1 MTANYHIPVP
11 ALSFHPPV
19 YACRFNDKPFT
30 LDGNL
35 DKEFWRNIPFTDQ
48 FTDIEGSI
56 RPVPRFRT
64 RAKLAWDQEN
74 LYVGALLEGDE
85 IWATLTEHDCVIFQ
99 DNDFE
104 IFIDPDS
111 DTQAY
116 YEFEMNAL
124 NTTWDLLL
132 TKAYRDGGKP
142 VNGYEI
148 KGIRSAVSIDGA
160 LNVPGSQN
168 RCWSVEVVL
177 PFAALKECAAGGRP
191 PVIGDYYRMNFSR
204 VQWKVDIVN
213 KTYQK
218 RLDRNTGK
226 PLPEDNWVWAP
237 TGLVNIHYP
246 ELWAFVFFTEA
257 NPDPSSLSIPEDE
270 LRKWE
275 LRKLYYAQ
283 QAYLDENGV
292 YASNLDTLKETLHRV
307 SPCEDNKTVSELP
320 FQVFVTPHSFE
331 ITCPSS
337 NGENV
342 LSIFSDGRTASHRA

>member
-1 MTANYHIPVP
+1 MTHNYNIPVP
-11 ALSFHPPV
+11 VLSFHPPV

-35 DKEFWRNIPFTDQ
+35 DKEFWKDIPFTEP

-64 RAKLAWDQEN
+64 RAKLAWDKEN

-148 KGIRSAVSIDGA
+148 AKLRSAVHIDGV
-160 LNVPGSQN
+160 LNAPGSHN
-168 RCWSVEVVL
+168 RSWSVEVVL

-191 PVIGDYYRMNFSR
+191 PVIGEYYRMNFSR

-213 KTYQK
+213 NTYQK
-218 RLDRNTGK
+218 RLDPHTGRS
-226 PLPEDNWVWAP
+226 LPEDNWVWAP

-246 ELWAFVFFTEA
+246 ELWAFVFFTDA
-257 NPDPSSLSIPEDE
+257 NPAPQSLVIPEDE
-270 LRKWE
+270 LRRWE

-283 QAYLDENGV
+283 QAHMDEKAG
-292 YASNLDTLKETLHRV
+292 YACDLNTLKEVLGRI
-307 SPCEDNKTVSELP
+307 SPCEENKTVADLP
-320 FQVFVTPHSFE
+320 FQVYTTPHSFE

-337 NGENV
+337 DGRKV
-342 LSIFSDGRTASHRA
+342 LAIFSDGRTASFDA